1 MLMAWRRKGPGHHQQ
16 QYWLCL
22 SNVTVSAEE
31 GLKTFNFHAV
41 FMQLRICCVHVA
53 TLLWTTAY
61 WKRHQMESFSALLAF
76 GAGNSPV
83 AGEFP
88 PHFDFSLMWV
98 CMSLYTNSRMTGD
111 FRLHDSYVTSS

>member
-41 FMQLRICCVHVA
+41 FMQLRICCLHVA

-83 AGEFP
+83 ALWFF
-88 PHFDFSLMWV
+88 FDV
-98 CMSLYTNSRMTGD
+98 G
-111 FRLHDSYVTSS
+111 LHELVYKQSNDRWF